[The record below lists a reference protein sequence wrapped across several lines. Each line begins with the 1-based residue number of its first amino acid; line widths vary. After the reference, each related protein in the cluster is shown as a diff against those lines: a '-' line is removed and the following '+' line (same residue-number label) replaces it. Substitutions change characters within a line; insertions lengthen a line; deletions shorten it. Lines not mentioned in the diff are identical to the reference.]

1 MRNIKKKVNMRYAHF
16 MTWNMA
22 KNIQNM
28 ENKIAHCRTWS
39 IARNTEKREK

>member
-1 MRNIKKKVNMRYAHF
+1 MMRNIKKKKVNMRYAHF

-28 ENKIAHCRTWS
+28 ENKNCTLKDLEYS
-39 IARNTEKREK
+39 EKH